1 MASAV
6 LIYDGD
12 CPFCSRYSRYMRLK
26 QTVGEIRLVNAR
38 EGGTDVDRAVAKG
51 FDLDEGMVL
60 VMDGAYYHGDACLNR
75 LALMSSRSD
84 LFNRVNFAL
93 FRSPSFSKVSYPVLR
108 FGRNMVLRIL
118 GRPKLDLR
126 P

>member
-6 LIYDGD
+6 LIYDGN
-12 CPFCSRYSRYMRLK
+12 CPFCSRYTRYLRLK
-26 QTVGEIRLVNAR
+26 QTVGGIQLIDAR
-38 EGGTDVDRAVAKG
+38 GGGPEVAQAIAKG

-93 FRSPSFSKVSYPVLR
+93 FRSPFVSRVSYPVLR
-108 FGRNMVLRIL
+108 FGRNLVLKLL
-118 GRPKLDLR
+118 GRPKLGER